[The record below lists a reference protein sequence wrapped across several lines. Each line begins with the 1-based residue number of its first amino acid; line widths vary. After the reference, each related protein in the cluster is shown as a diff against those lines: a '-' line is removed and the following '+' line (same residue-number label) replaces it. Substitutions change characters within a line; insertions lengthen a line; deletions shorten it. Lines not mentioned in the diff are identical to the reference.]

1 MGTLKN
7 LREVLKGL
15 KRKKLGKT
23 TSKLCPRCGSSKIR
37 FSSSFYAYPKMYG
50 ITPSQYV
57 CENCGYR
64 GPIAM
69 ELEEEKENH

>member
-15 KRKKLGKT
+15 KRGKLTKPT
-23 TSKLCPRCGSSKIR
+23 PKFCPKCGSSKLR
-37 FSSSFYAYPKMYG
+37 LSSSFDVYPRMYG
-50 ITPSQYV
+50 LTPVQYV

-69 ELEEEKENH
+69 ELEEEGKP